1 MSTQSELGAG
11 DDIVVLEL
19 GGEQMTLYSG
29 YSVETSIFTQ
39 PAAWSLRLGSGATA
53 KELIAKAPPNT
64 PFKIRIGGTLVQSG
78 MTDGFEGSD
87 GEGATEVTF
96 SGRDALAPLHDGYVL
111 AENSFVGVTYEQI
124 VEKALRAVGIG
135 SFVLVFD
142 NDANRKAI
150 SGGKAAPNKTPAPA
164 GQKPIGHIVYV
175 RIGDRWYDFVRS
187 HLERAGLFLW
197 AGADGTFIIT
207 RPNASQRPTYRIT
220 RKRGQTRDEV
230 NAIGAHYRNMTTH
243 RFSHC
248 VVYAR
253 GGGKKHG
260 VSQSLGRAVDAQ
272 MKDAYGYGESKPL
285 VLRDVDAKDVAT
297 AEFHAKRKLAEA
309 ARSGW
314 AVGYTMAGHTAP
326 ALGGGRAVWAAD
338 TMVEVDDDEYGI
350 HGTYWIESV
359 TFRRDPKTTTD
370 LVLMD
375 PQHLAFL
382 GAD

>member
-1 MSTQSELGAG
+1 MSAQNELGTG
-11 DDIVVLEL
+11 DDVVVVDL
-19 GGEQMTLYSG
+19 GGEQVRLYEN
-29 YSVETSIFTQ
+29 YAVESSIFTQ
-39 PAAWSLRLGSGATA
+39 PAGWSVRLPGGDTA
-53 KELIAKAPPNT
+53 KTVIAKYPPNT
-64 PFKIRIGGTLVQSG
+64 PFKISIGNTLVQSG
-78 MTDGFEGSD
+78 KTDGFEASD
-87 GEGATEVTF
+87 GEGATQVTL

-111 AENSFVGVTYEQI
+111 AEDSLVGVTYEQI

-135 SFVLVFD
+135 DFVLVFD

-164 GQKPIGHIVYV
+164 GQKPIGHTVYV
-175 RIGDRWYDFVRS
+175 RIGDRWYDFVRG

-207 RPNASQRPTYRIT
+207 RPNASQKPTYRIT

-230 NAIGAHYRNMTTH
+230 NAISARYSNQTTH

-260 VSQSLGRAVDAQ
+260 VAQSLGRAVDPQ
-272 MKDAYGYGESKPL
+272 MSNTYGYGESKPL
-285 VLRDVDAKDVAT
+285 VIRDADAKDTAT
-297 AEFHAKRKLAEA
+297 AEFHARRKLAEA

-314 AVGYTMAGHTAP
+314 ALGYTMAGHTAP
-326 ALGGGRAVWAAD
+326 ALGGGRAVWAPD
-338 TMVEVDDDEYGI
+338 TIVEVDDDEYGI

-359 TFRRDPKTTTD
+359 TFRRDPQTTTE

-382 GAD
+382 GSD